1 MSNCMEIQPPPP
13 PPQDD
18 LVKEC
23 FTCKRL
29 LPASAYCKGNIT
41 KYYKCKECERKR
53 LAEYRRSVKERQCVI
68 DDPVI
73 CLGCKMVTPKEKLAK
88 TGKFAYVVCT
98 PCNSKIKTH
107 TRPHKAELIN
117 GKGPCTRCLMFGKSK
132 NCIRPHKVDLDEDD
146 DE

>member
-1 MSNCMEIQPPPP
+1 MSECVEVP

-23 FTCKRL
+23 FACERL

-41 KYYKCKECERKR
+41 KYYRCKECERKR
-53 LAEYRRSVKERQCVI
+53 LAEYRRSVKERECVM
-68 DDPVI
+68 DGPVT
-73 CLGCKMVTPKEKLAK
+73 CHGCKMVTPIERLAK
-88 TGKFAYVVCT
+88 TGKFAYAVCT
-98 PCNSKIKTH
+98 PCYGKIKNH